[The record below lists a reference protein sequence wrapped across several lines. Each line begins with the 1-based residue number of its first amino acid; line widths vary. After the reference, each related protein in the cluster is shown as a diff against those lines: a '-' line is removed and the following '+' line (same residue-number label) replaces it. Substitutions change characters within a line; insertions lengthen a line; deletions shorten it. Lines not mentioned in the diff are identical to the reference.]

1 MAEYAQGQF
10 QVDYEKRVD
19 FDRLRLTRV
28 AKTQESM
35 RAQGLEALVLWK
47 DENVRYLTS
56 LRAIM
61 LQYRS
66 TTQYGVILFPQGKPV
81 LLLSGGEHARAK
93 DAMPWIGEFAVIPI
107 MEEVGM
113 VEAVTAEITARL
125 IAEHGADGGQ
135 VGFDAMTVPQLNA
148 YSKHLSRVTMAE
160 GETFMQEV

>member
-47 DENVRYLTS
+47 DENVLYLTS
-56 LRAIM
+56 LRAIT

-81 LLLSGGEHARAK
+81 LFLSGGEYARAR
-93 DAMPWIGEFAVIPI
+93 AGMPWIGEFVVIPI
-107 MEEVGM
+107 MEEAGM
-113 VEAVTAEITARL
+113 VE
-125 IAEHGADGGQ
+125 G
-135 VGFDAMTVPQLNA
+135 MTVPQLNA
-148 YSKHLSRVTMAE
+148 YTRHLHRVQMAD
-160 GETFMQEV
+160 GETFMQEVRRIKLADEIQLLREAAALADA